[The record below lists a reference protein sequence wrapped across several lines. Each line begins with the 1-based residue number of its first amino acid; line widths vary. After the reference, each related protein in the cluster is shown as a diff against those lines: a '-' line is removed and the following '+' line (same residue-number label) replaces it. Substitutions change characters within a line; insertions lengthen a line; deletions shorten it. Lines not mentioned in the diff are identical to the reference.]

1 MGTQPH
7 STFHAGANVCRKYMA
22 GGVLRIIRERM
33 LNMTWGKTHM
43 SAVCM
48 VYVSKDVSI
57 DV

>member
-1 MGTQPH
+1 M
-7 STFHAGANVCRKYMA
+7 VC
-22 GGVLRIIRERM
+22 GVLRIIRERM

-57 DV
+57 DDG